1 MRPLLGTSGRLC
13 MRRTVCGASHAAR
26 NANLGEM
33 TEYLRL
39 EAVPQMLNR
48 SIDAER
54 LDAEVKL
61 RLLPT
66 THPYLPAI
74 QGVNKYKHSMNAIAL
89 VIRNFVLNER
99 CVLHVTN
106 VHTLA
111 GGKTCSRY
119 NTVTDADKVVV
130 HWRTCAEGCEH
141 LGPEDVTS
149 QAKFGLYKA
158 RQSGRGTAG
167 LEDEH
172 SKSEVLR
179 YILDPGHKMSETL
192 MAQHASPANDLDA
205 RWQLSRV
212 IYGVFIFEMNDD
224 NTKIRVHTID
234 NVEMSDREKKVET
247 GALAC

>member
-1 MRPLLGTSGRLC
+1 MRPLLGTSGHSLV
-13 MRRTVCGASHAAR
+13 RRTVCGVSHSAR
-26 NANLGEM
+26 NANLGQM

-39 EAVPQMLNR
+39 EAVPQMLSR
-48 SIDAER
+48 SIDAGK
-54 LDAEVKL
+54 LDTEIRL

-66 THPYLPAI
+66 THPYLPSI

-99 CVLHVTN
+99 CALHVTN
-106 VHTLA
+106 VQTLA
-111 GGKTCSRY
+111 DGRARARY
-119 NTVTDADKVVV
+119 NTVTDADTVVV
-130 HWRTCAEGCEH
+130 HWSTCTEGCEH
-141 LGPEDVTS
+141 LGPEGVTS

-158 RQSGRGTAG
+158 RQASRGAAG

-179 YILDPGHKMSETL
+179 YILDPGHKMSEKL
-192 MAQHASPANDLDA
+192 MEQHASPADDLDA

-212 IYGVFIFEMNDD
+212 IHGVFIFEMNHD